1 MTAPTRQEEPPVLA
15 AADVHPLTLAVVRH
29 KLEAIAEEM
38 VQTMTRT
45 CFSPHLNQSQDF
57 SGVILDGAARTLAQA
72 ERVPIHMGAMPEA
85 IRGMAAGIDDVAPGD
100 VLMANDP
107 YWGGSHLL
115 DVTLA
120 KPVFAGERVAFWI
133 ALRAHQGDIGGISA
147 GGYSPDAREVVQEGL
162 RLPPVKLVERGVLR
176 EDVLR
181 MVAANSRKSEEL
193 RGDVLA
199 ELAAVDRGAERVE
212 AVLRRYGARQIERCV
227 EAILDAGE
235 AVMRREIG
243 NWRPGTYHGVGSL
256 ELGDRDGGQLDLPV
270 SVTIEDDRAVV
281 DFSACPDQVEFYVNS
296 PLANTRAAVLVAFQ
310 YLGEDRRTQN
320 DGSLRA
326 IDVITRRG
334 SVLDPVAPAPVAA
347 CTVLTASAI
356 IEAVLKAVT
365 DAAPDAVIGGFARRF
380 RFAIAGRDR
389 RGRTF
394 IWHQFF
400 NRGGAGANLR
410 HDGWSNLGVIHNP
423 GGTPSPSIER
433 TEASYP
439 LRIEEYA
446 LRPDSGGRGRRRG
459 GLGGVFRMRWIG
471 ERPAIFNAT
480 GEGCRIAP
488 YGVAGGEPGALNDIR
503 IVREDGEQLVL
514 DGRAHGIALVD
525 GDEIVCHSAGGG
537 GCGDPAQR
545 PVDAI
550 ARDRAYGYVTAR

>member
-1 MTAPTRQEEPPVLA
+1 MREGG
-15 AADVHPLTLAVVRH
+15 VHVDPLTLAVVRH

-38 VQTMTRT
+38 VQAMTRT

-57 SGVILDGAARTLAQA
+57 SGVILDGAARILAQA

-85 IRGMAAGIDDVAPGD
+85 IRGMSAGIEDVRPGD

-120 KPVFAGERVAFWI
+120 KPVFSGERIAFWV
-133 ALRAHQGDIGGISA
+133 ALRAHQGDIGGMRA
-147 GGYSPDAREVVQEGL
+147 GGYSPDAREIAQEGL
-162 RLPPVKLVERGVLR
+162 RIPPVKLVEQGALR
-176 EDVLR
+176 EDLLR
-181 MVAANSRKSEEL
+181 LVATNSRKAEEL

-199 ELAAVDRGAERVE
+199 ELAAVDVGAQRVE
-212 AVLRRYGARQIERCV
+212 DVLRRYGVRQVDRCID
-227 EAILDAGE
+227 AILDAGE
-235 AVMRREIG
+235 AIMRREIG
-243 NWRPGTYHGVGSL
+243 RWRRGTHHGVGSL
-256 ELGDRDGGQLDLPV
+256 ELGGRDGRQLDLPA
-270 SVTIEDDRAVV
+270 SVTIDGDSAVV
-281 DFSACPDQVEFYVNS
+281 DFSDCPDQVEAYVNS

-310 YLGEDRRTQN
+310 YLSEDPRTQN

-326 IDVITRRG
+326 IEVRTRSG

-365 DAAPDAVIGGFARRF
+365 EAAPGSVIAGFARRF
-380 RFAIAGRDR
+380 RFAVAGRDR
-389 RGRTF
+389 RGHTF

-400 NRGGAGANLR
+400 NRGGAGANLH

-423 GGTPSPSIER
+423 GGTPAPSIER

-439 LRIEEYA
+439 FQVEEYS

-471 ERPAIFNAT
+471 EDAAVLNAT
-480 GEGCRIAP
+480 GEGVRIAP
-488 YGVAGGEPGALNDIR
+488 YGVAGGHPGALNDMR
-503 IVREDGEQLVL
+503 IVRGGGEELVL
-514 DGRAHGIALVD
+514 DGRAHGIVLRP
-525 GDEIVCHSAGGG
+525 GDEIVCRSAGGG
-537 GCGDPAQR
+537 GCGDPDER
-545 PVDAI
+545 PPEAI
-550 ARDRAYGYVTAR
+550 ARDLAYGYVTAR